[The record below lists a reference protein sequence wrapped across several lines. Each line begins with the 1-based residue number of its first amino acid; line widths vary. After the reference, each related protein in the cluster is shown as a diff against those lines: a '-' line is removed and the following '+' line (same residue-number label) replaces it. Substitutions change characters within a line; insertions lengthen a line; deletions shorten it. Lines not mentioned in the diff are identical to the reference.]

1 MFIIVLIIF
10 FITLI
15 FYQLLFQNNL
25 FKYFSNIESMS
36 SGSSNALIL
45 AQENAG
51 NIQVLKQQM
60 DKFLNLKDQV
70 KKMSSDLDTLT
81 EQVNGLSLA

>member
-10 FITLI
+10 FIILI
-15 FYQLLFQNNL
+15 FYQLLFENNS

-45 AQENAG
+45 AQENEG
-51 NIQVLKQQM
+51 NVKVLTQQM
-60 DKFLNLKDQV
+60 DKFLNLKNQV